1 MRGIH
6 AAVTRQL
13 PDGTPPGGWYPR
25 NRISVAAAVKHFT
38 ADAAFAS
45 HEEREKGTLA
55 PGRMADFVVLSE
67 DVFGIPP
74 ERLWAVKATMTVVGG
89 KVVWEQR

>member
-1 MRGIH
+1 
-6 AAVTRQL
+6 
-13 PDGTPPGGWYPR
+13 
-25 NRISVAAAVKHFT
+25 
-38 ADAAFAS
+38 
-45 HEEREKGTLA
+45 
-55 PGRMADFVVLSE
+55 MADFVVLSE